1 MRRIVMIAF
10 VFPTM
15 SVVCAYAQQCLYGP
29 GETPARLT
37 VADTAACER
46 LNHHLSCAW

>member
-37 VADTAACER
+37 VVGLIRFRGQVKCVD
-46 LNHHLSCAW
+46 